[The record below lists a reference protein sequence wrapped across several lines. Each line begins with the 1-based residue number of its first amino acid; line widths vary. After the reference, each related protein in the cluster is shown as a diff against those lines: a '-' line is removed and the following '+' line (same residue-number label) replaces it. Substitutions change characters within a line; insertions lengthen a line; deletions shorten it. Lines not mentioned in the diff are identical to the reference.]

1 MKKIV
6 YSLILFLSLNSCIK
20 IQDVEFKGMDGV
32 KMERMENKKLV
43 LKLGVKIENP
53 NFVSIK
59 VQPSVV
65 DVFVNDELIGKAY
78 LEESLKLIRKKEDT
92 YFANVRIDLEDGA
105 LFKFVK
111 YAMKLKVQLRVKG
124 VVKGSVFGIP
134 KKVDIDQVKEIDGST
149 FKIGNL
155 LNLNK

>member
-1 MKKIV
+1 MRKII
-6 YSLILFLSLNSCIK
+6 YSLFILLSFSSCIE

-32 KMERMENKKLV
+32 KMERVENKKLA
-43 LKLGVKIENP
+43 LKLGIKIDNP
-53 NFVSIK
+53 NFFTIK
-59 VQPSVV
+59 VKPSVLE
-65 DVFVNDELIGKAY
+65 VFVNDELIGKAY
-78 LEESLKLIRKKEDT
+78 LDESIKLIRKKEDT

-124 VVKGSVFGIP
+124 MVKGSAFGIP
-134 KKVDIDQVKEIDGST
+134 KKVEIDQVKEIDGST
-149 FKIGNL
+149 FKIDNL

>member
-1 MKKIV
+1 
-6 YSLILFLSLNSCIK
+6 
-20 IQDVEFKGMDGV
+20 
-32 KMERMENKKLV
+32 MERMENKKLV
-43 LKLGVKIENP
+43 LKLGVKIENS

-59 VQPSVV
+59 VKPSVV
-65 DVFVNDELIGKAY
+65 DVYVNDELIGKAY
-78 LEESLKLIRKKEDT
+78 LEENLKLIRKKEDT
-92 YFANVRIDLEDGA
+92 YFAKVRIDLEDGA

>member
-1 MKKIV
+1 MKILI
-6 YSLILFLSLNSCIK
+6 YSILILLTFSSCVE

-32 KMERMENKKLV
+32 KVERMENKKLA

-53 NFVSIK
+53 NFFSIK
-59 VQPSVV
+59 VKPSVV
-65 DVFVNDELIGKAY
+65 DVFVNEELIGKAY
-78 LEESLKLIRKKEDT
+78 LDESIKLIRKKEDT

-124 VVKGSVFGIP
+124 IVKGSALGIP
-134 KKVDIDQVKEIDGST
+134 KKVEINQLKEIDGST
-149 FKIGNL
+149 FKIDNL

>member
-1 MKKIV
+1 
-6 YSLILFLSLNSCIK
+6 
-20 IQDVEFKGMDGV
+20 
-32 KMERMENKKLV
+32 
-43 LKLGVKIENP
+43 LGVKIENP

-59 VQPSVV
+59 VKPSVV

-78 LEESLKLIRKKEDT
+78 LEENLKLIRKKEDT
-92 YFANVRIDLEDGA
+92 YFAKVRIDLEDGA